1 MHEIE
6 RLLITSFL
14 PRLSLPQMQLR
25 WQAVGKLSLYLSEVS
40 HGEHMPAAPTQVYS
54 VFSVYR
60 YSHML
65 PMSVT
70 THFFYFFLLIHT
82 H

>member
-40 HGEHMPAAPTQVYS
+40 HGEHMPAA
-54 VFSVYR
+54 
-60 YSHML
+60 L
-65 PMSVT
+65 PKFILCSLCIDT
-70 THFFYFFLLIHT
+70 ATCSLCPLQLISFIFFF
-82 H
+82 